1 MFCKNMMALTSF
13 LFQARTASKANGFN
27 FSNFSNFS
35 NFFNFSN
42 FSNFFNNF
50 LNPLHIYPIS
60 ILFHC
65 LLQSVSVL
73 YIYTE
78 KSAKFVVLR

>member
-1 MFCKNMMALTSF
+1 MLCKNIMALTSF
-13 LFQARTASKANGFN
+13 LSQARTASKANGFN
-27 FSNFSNFS
+27 FYNFS

-42 FSNFFNNF
+42 FSNFFNFSNF
-50 LNPLHIYPIS
+50 LNPPLHIYPIS

>member
-1 MFCKNMMALTSF
+1 MLCKNMMALTSF
-13 LFQARTASKANGFN
+13 LSQARTASKANGFN
-27 FSNFSNFS
+27 FSNFFNFFNFS
-35 NFFNFSN
+35 NFFNF
-42 FSNFFNNF
+42 FNF

-73 YIYTE
+73 YINTE
-78 KSAKFVVLR
+78 KSVKFVVLR

>member
-1 MFCKNMMALTSF
+1 MLCKNMMALTSF
-13 LFQARTASKANGFN
+13 LSQARTASKANGFN
-27 FSNFSNFS
+27 FYNFYNFSNFS
-35 NFFNFSN
+35 NFY
-42 FSNFFNNF
+42 NFFNF

-73 YIYTE
+73 YVYTE

>member
-1 MFCKNMMALTSF
+1 MLCKNMMAPTSF

-27 FSNFSNFS
+27 FYNFSNFS
-35 NFFNFSN
+35 NFY
-42 FSNFFNNF
+42 NFFNF

-78 KSAKFVVLR
+78 KSTKFVVLR